1 MTLLEVVDQ
10 LHGLAVGGEFNG
22 KKMSK
27 KELKDLLA
35 NAMSNFDKD
44 CKILMTIHLRDGT
57 WYCSV
62 RRWLPAGTRFFEFD
76 YLIPDTR
83 EQEER
88 LLKGC
93 FDFITF

>member
-1 MTLLEVVDQ
+1 MNMPEVIDQ
-10 LHGLAVGGEFNG
+10 LHSLAVDGEING
-22 KKMSK
+22 KKKTK
-27 KELKDLLA
+27 KELKDLLV

-44 CKILMTIHLRDGT
+44 CKVLLKIRLRDGV

-88 LLKGC
+88 MLNGC

>member
-1 MTLLEVVDQ
+1 MKMLEMIDQ
-10 LHGLAVGGEFNG
+10 IHSLAVDGEING
-22 KKMSK
+22 KKMTK
-27 KELKDLLA
+27 KEFRDLIA
-35 NAMSNFDKD
+35 NALEHFDKD
-44 CKILMTIHLRDGT
+44 CKVLLKLRMNDGT
-57 WYCSV
+57 WHCSV

-88 LLKGC
+88 MLSDC